1 MKIGIPK
8 EIKNNEFRV
17 AITPNGVKKLIN
29 KGHEVLVEK
38 NAGIESNFSNKEY
51 QKSGAEICKTPDE
64 VYNNS
69 DMILKVKEPIEIEY
83 NKIKENQIVF
93 TYFHFAS
100 NEKPSY

>member
-29 KGHEVLVEK
+29 KGHEVIVEK

-51 QKSGAEICKTPDE
+51 
-64 VYNNS
+64 NS
-69 DMILKVKEPIEIEY
+69 IKV
-83 NKIKENQIVF
+83 
-93 TYFHFAS
+93 
-100 NEKPSY
+100 